1 MSRSRAWC
9 YTINNPT
16 ASDEACVVALVD
28 QARYHIV
35 GRETGEGGTPH
46 LQGYV
51 YFDCVKSCAVVS
63 KMLPRAHLEAAN
75 GTPEQNREYCSKQGD
90 FHESGTL
97 PMSQKRKG
105 ECGKEFWADVKKK
118 AKLGKLDEI
127 PDEIYVRCYRTL
139 RAIEKDHAP
148 MPADADETTG
158 LWFYGPS
165 GTGKSR
171 AAREEF
177 PGLFLKT
184 CNKWWDGYNGEDFV
198 LIEDFDKKHGESLC
212 YFLKIWADRYAFP
225 AEIKGGKINLRPK
238 KIIVTSNYH
247 PSEIWS
253 EAADLEPILRR
264 FVLREFK

>member
-1 MSRSRAWC
+1 MSLAWC

-35 GRETGEGGTPH
+35 GRETGDNGTPH

-51 YFDCVKSCAVVS
+51 YMKMVCRLS
-63 KMLPRAHLEAAN
+63 KMAKLLPRAHIEKAKGSA
-75 GTPEQNREYCSKQGD
+75 EQNREYCSKGGD
-90 FHESGTL
+90 FCEDGVM

-105 ECGKEFWADVKKK
+105 ECGKEYWADVLHK
-118 AKLGKLDEI
+118 AKKGKFEEI
-127 PDEIYVRCYRTL
+127 DPQIYVKFHRNL
-139 RAIEKDHAP
+139 HAIAKDHAP
-148 MPADADETTG
+148 MPADADDTTG
-158 LWFYGPS
+158 LWYYGPS

-247 PSEIWS
+247 PSQIWK
-253 EAADLEPILRR
+253 EPEDLEPILRR
-264 FVLREFK
+264 FIIKEFN